1 MEKWE
6 GGDGDEGNS
15 SNVTEGELDD
25 SPTIAEPRSDEMV
38 VDSAGD
44 A

>member
-6 GGDGDEGNS
+6 GGHEDEGNS
-15 SNVTEGELDD
+15 STVMEGEQDD

-38 VDSAGD
+38 VDSTGD